1 MPRIVLERSFDPETG
16 KAEFAR
22 QAQELES
29 CLRTRDVRPIRSV
42 IASDFS
48 RSYCEFEAPD
58 ADTLRAACRRAG
70 IAFERVWKAEE
81 LDWTGVNPVEYLRA
95 FVVDDPA

>member
-1 MPRIVLERSFDPETG
+1 MARIILERRFDPETG

-29 CLRTRDVRPIRSV
+29 CIQTRDVRPIRSV
-42 IASDFS
+42 VASDFS
-48 RSYCEFEAPD
+48 RAYCEFEAPD

-70 IAFERVWKAEE
+70 IDFEGVWRAEE
-81 LDWTGVNPVEYLRA
+81 LDWTGVNPVEHLRA
-95 FVVDDPA
+95 LVSEDPT